1 MLAFMKY
8 YLLLI
13 IVFSV
18 NSTFA
23 QLCTQDNRFTEVEY
37 FTDTEI
43 DTIIDIKYGFATN
56 HLGGTDS
63 LFLDVFFPNN
73 IIDTLSARPV
83 VIMIHGGGFSGGQK
97 EDRWGECFE
106 LAKRGFV
113 TFSVSYRLGWNQ
125 ADPTTQLLAMYRAHQ
140 DVHASIRYIVDNSST
155 YKIDTNWIFVGG
167 TSAGANTANNLVYT
181 HQSDYEIIY
190 PGISTLLGNLNTS
203 TNSLTNTFSLQG
215 VFNNWGSVF
224 VNDIELSE
232 LVPQIAF
239 HGEADTVVSI
249 DTASNGIR
257 IGSRAIHNYLVTE
270 NICSDITVKPG
281 GGHGIYADANGTTF
295 RTARASCFFKSI
307 FCSSCSDSYATTI
320 VIPDCSSNTT
330 STEEFKSEDA
340 WVVSPNPFNDYLNI
354 SNLTGNES
362 ISLYDLSGSLI
373 FSNSQIKSENLY
385 LLPIGI
391 YVLCIKDDT
400 KSKRIKIIK
409 E

>member
-1 MLAFMKY
+1 MKY
-8 YLLLI
+8 YIPLAILFLA
-13 IVFSV
+13 
-18 NSTFA
+18 NSMFA
-23 QLCTQDNRFTEVEY
+23 QLCTQDSRFTELEY
-37 FTDTEI
+37 FTDSEI

-63 LFLDVFFPNN
+63 LFLDAFFPNN

-113 TFSVSYRLGWNQ
+113 TFSVNYRLGWNQ

-140 DVHASIRYIVDNSST
+140 DVHAAIRYIVDNNST

-167 TSAGANTANNLVYT
+167 TSAGAITANNLVYT
-181 HQSDYEIIY
+181 HQSDYENIY
-190 PGISTLLGNLNTS
+190 PSISSLLGDLNTS
-203 TNSLTNTFSLQG
+203 TNTLTNSFSLKG

-224 VNDIELSE
+224 VNDIEPSE

-249 DTASNGIR
+249 DTASNGNR
-257 IGSRAIHNYLVTE
+257 MGSRAIHYYLLTE
-270 NICSDITVKPG
+270 GICSDITVKPG
-281 GGHGIYADANGTTF
+281 GGHGVYADANGTVF

-307 FCSSCSDSYATTI
+307 FCNSCIDHYDTTI
-320 VIPDCSSNTT
+320 VIPDCSTIT
-330 STEEFKSEDA
+330 SIEEPQSLKE

-354 SNLTGNES
+354 SNLTGNEK
-362 ISLYDLSGSLI
+362 I
-373 FSNSQIKSENLY
+373 FIYGLDGALLLNNVQITSENLAQ
-385 LLPIGI
+385 LLPGI
-391 YVLCIKDDT
+391 YILMIKSDT
-400 KSKRIKIIK
+400 KMKYFKIIK